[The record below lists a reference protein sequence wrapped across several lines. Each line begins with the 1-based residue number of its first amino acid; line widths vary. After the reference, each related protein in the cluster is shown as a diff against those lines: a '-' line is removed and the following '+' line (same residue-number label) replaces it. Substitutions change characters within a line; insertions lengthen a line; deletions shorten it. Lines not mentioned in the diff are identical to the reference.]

1 MLPEMPRCKSS
12 TTFHSARLA
21 DVYSAFFIL
30 IAGGIVAIF
39 IWIIERIWHKRRQMK
54 ETIVRRVRQRRLMP
68 SHLPYLPHFKSFSHF
83 PFQSQLHS
91 YNDPRS
97 EFSHDHDC
105 KHNSS
110 INNDY
115 LASKLSISTKHSR
128 KEISLKKRKE
138 KNDYIDSDEDIDRSR
153 YESKFFTWK
162 RYSNLKR
169 ANWNQFSEFPRSKL
183 DKNKIDRL
191 KDNIIFPFHH

>member
-30 IAGGIVAIF
+30 IAGGVVAIS

-54 ETIVRRVRQRRLMP
+54 ETIIRRVRQRRLMP
-68 SHLPYLPHFKSFSHF
+68 SHLPRFKSFSHF
-83 PFQSQLHS
+83 SFQSQLRSH
-91 YNDPRS
+91 NVPRS

-105 KHNSS
+105 KDNSS
-110 INNDY
+110 INDDC
-115 LASKLSISTKHSR
+115 LASNLSTKHSR
-128 KEISLKKRKE
+128 EEISVKKRKE

-153 YESKFFTWK
+153 YESKFSTWK
-162 RYSNLKR
+162 RYSNLKG
-169 ANWNQFSEFPRSKL
+169 ANWGQFSGSPRSRL
-183 DKNKIDRL
+183 DRNKIDRL
-191 KDNIIFPFHH
+191 KNNIIFPFHH

>member
-30 IAGGIVAIF
+30 IAGGVVAIS
-39 IWIIERIWHKRRQMK
+39 IWIAERIWHKRRQMK
-54 ETIVRRVRQRRLMP
+54 ETIVQRVRQRRLMP
-68 SHLPYLPHFKSFSHF
+68 SHLPHLPRFKSFSHF
-83 PFQSQLHS
+83 PFQSQLDFH
-91 YNDPRS
+91 NDARN
-97 EFSHDHDC
+97 EFSHDYC

-110 INNDY
+110 INNDCF
-115 LASKLSISTKHSR
+115 ASKLSISTKHS
-128 KEISLKKRKE
+128 KEKISLKKRKE
-138 KNDYIDSDEDIDRSR
+138 KNDYVDSDEDIDRSR

-169 ANWNQFSEFPRSKL
+169 TNWNQFLEFPKSKL
-183 DKNKIDRL
+183 DRNKIDRL
-191 KDNIIFPFHH
+191 KDNIVFPFHH